1 MSGVSKAT
9 APAYATS
16 QLPIAWN
23 DRKDMKTTIVVIVMA
38 LMFAATVVAG
48 QSSGVGGPRGEL
60 LYSTYCIGCHTTQ
73 MHWREKRLATDWGS
87 LRYQVRRWQENVAPG
102 LAEEDITA
110 IATYL
115 NNLYYHFPATDA
127 GQRG

>member
-1 MSGVSKAT
+1 
-9 APAYATS
+9 
-16 QLPIAWN
+16 
-23 DRKDMKTTIVVIVMA
+23 MKITMVVTVAA
-38 LMFAATVVAG
+38 LILAATLVAG
-48 QSSGVGGPRGEL
+48 QSSGVGDSRGEL

-73 MHWREKRLATDWGS
+73 MHWREKKLATDWGS

-102 LAEEDITA
+102 LAEEDSTA
-110 IATYL
+110 IARYL